1 VALKFAQVLDRAQSS
16 STLWPIQY
24 VAVHWISLICMIPF
38 DLAQFDEV
46 GKEGQTAITIEA
58 IAKQGLTNSGIV
70 REGAAILLSHL
81 YVRYTNTRNV
91 LCCDS

>member
-1 VALKFAQVLDRAQSS
+1 
-16 STLWPIQY
+16 
-24 VAVHWISLICMIPF
+24 MIPF

-46 GKEGQTAITIEA
+46 GKEGQTAIIIEA